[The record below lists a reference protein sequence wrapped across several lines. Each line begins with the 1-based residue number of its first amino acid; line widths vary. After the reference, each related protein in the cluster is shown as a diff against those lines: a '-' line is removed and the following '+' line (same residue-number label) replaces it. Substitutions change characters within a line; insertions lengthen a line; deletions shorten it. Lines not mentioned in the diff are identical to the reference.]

1 MSDTLAAAG
10 LVPASTPLD
19 DARSQLAD
27 VVGFLGYSDG
37 IHAMLATARRG
48 LTGAVPLRLVPVRP
62 WSV

>member
-37 IHAMLATARRG
+37 IHAMLATARRTANSG
-48 LTGAVPLRLVPVRP
+48 GRCNIGFFWLE
-62 WSV
+62 